1 MSTKTIL
8 KPFFEPIEIIIKE
21 FYTFI
26 INLTPSYAVITRLI
40 FMSILISKIIVV
52 VPGSFLGIPV
62 LYHAANLYL
71 NEITQIWLE
80 FKSFFYSVITYF
92 QQNSILYQEKSQLV
106 VENTMYKELLD
117 SLKLENHTLNS
128 ELRTVQETNAQYKAE
143 NLILLKELSR
153 SKTINQFDNII
164 RIIGSIIGVAN
175 IFTNCLNLGTMF
187 YNFIIPS
194 KKLAEVNL
202 SVQDKELLK
211 DTHNYAMKS
220 VESKILDQVAN
231 TKSHNIFDGAKSL
244 FDISREGG

>member
-26 INLTPSYAVITRLI
+26 LNLTPSYAVIARLI

-52 VPGSFLGIPV
+52 APGSSFKMPI
-62 LYHAANLYL
+62 LYNSASLYL
-71 NEITQIWLE
+71 NEITQIWSE
-80 FKSFFYSVITYF
+80 FKSFLYSLITYF
-92 QQNSILYQEKSQLV
+92 QQNSVLYQEKSLLV
-106 VENTMYKELLD
+106 VENTMYKELLN
-117 SLKLENHTLNS
+117 SLKLENHTLNL
-128 ELRTVQETNAQYKAE
+128 ELRIAQEANAQYKAE
-143 NLILLKELSR
+143 NSLLLKELSR

-164 RIIGSIIGVAN
+164 QIVGSIIGVAN

-194 KKLAEVNL
+194 KKLAEVSL

-220 VESKILDQVAN
+220 VESKILDQASN
-231 TKSHNIFDGAKSL
+231 AKSYNIFDGAKSL
-244 FDISREGG
+244 FDISREGS

>member
-26 INLTPSYAVITRLI
+26 LNLTPSYAVIARLI
-40 FMSILISKIIVV
+40 FISILISKIIVV
-52 VPGSFLGIPV
+52 VPGSSFKMPI
-62 LYHAANLYL
+62 LYNSASLYL
-71 NEITQIWLE
+71 NEITQIWSE
-80 FKSFFYSVITYF
+80 FKSFLYSLITYF
-92 QQNSILYQEKSQLV
+92 QQNSVLYQEKSLLV
-106 VENTMYKELLD
+106 VENTMYKELLN
-117 SLKLENHTLNS
+117 SLKLENHTLNL
-128 ELRTVQETNAQYKAE
+128 ELRTAQEANAQYKAE
-143 NLILLKELSR
+143 NSLLLKELSR

-164 RIIGSIIGVAN
+164 QIVGSIIGVAN

-194 KKLAEVNL
+194 KKLAEVSL

-220 VESKILDQVAN
+220 VESKILDQASN
-231 TKSHNIFDGAKSL
+231 AKSYNIFDGAKSL
-244 FDISREGG
+244 FDISREGS

>member
-21 FYTFI
+21 FYLLI
-26 INLTPSYAVITRLI
+26 LNLTPSYAVITRLI
-40 FMSILISKIIVV
+40 FMSILVSKIILV
-52 VPGSFLGIPV
+52 VPGSSLKIPV
-62 LYHAANLYL
+62 LYNAASLYL
-71 NEITQIWLE
+71 NEITEIWSE
-80 FKSFFYSVITYF
+80 FKSFFYSLITYF
-92 QQNSILYQEKSQLV
+92 QQNSALYQEKSLLV

-117 SLKLENHTLNS
+117 SLKLENHTLNL
-128 ELRTVQETNAQYKAE
+128 ELRTIQEANAQYKAE
-143 NLILLKELSR
+143 NSLLLQELSR

-164 RIIGSIIGVAN
+164 RIAGSIIGVAN

-194 KKLAEVNL
+194 KKLAEVSL

-220 VESKILDQVAN
+220 VESKILDQAAN
-231 TKSHNIFDGAKSL
+231 TKQYNIFDGAKSL